1 MSVYQLSDLHLLPT
15 SPGSPLDPSRIEEL
29 WFKDGTLVLAAE
41 GSLFRVYGGLLAK
54 RSPVFHDMLQIPQP
68 EDAEL
73 FDGCPVV
80 HLPDNKCDLRCFLNA
95 LFDYE
100 CVRFH
105 LLTPGPH
112 FEAVKVFWGVPR

>member
-1 MSVYQLSDLHLLPT
+1 
-15 SPGSPLDPSRIEEL
+15 
-29 WFKDGTLVLAAE
+29 WFKDGTLVLPAE

-73 FDGCPVV
+73 FDGCPMV
-80 HLPDNKCDLRCFLNA
+80 HQPDNKCDLRCFLDA

-100 CVRFH
+100 CRSRFFGAFPAKTTFDIVAGVIRLSTKYDVASLRNRALTH
-105 LLTPGPH
+105 LSSA
-112 FEAVKVFWGVPR
+112 F

>member
-1 MSVYQLSDLHLLPT
+1 MSVDQLSDLHLLPT

-29 WFKDGTLVLAAE
+29 WFKDGTLMLTAE

-95 LFDYE
+95 LFD
-100 CVRFH
+100 
-105 LLTPGPH
+105 
-112 FEAVKVFWGVPR
+112 